1 MHPMF
6 PLVYIYTPLHIS
18 FNNVK
23 AKNYDINCL
32 DITGPLAVGK
42 AINRFF
48 GKDETSP
55 FSVVKYSDKIK
66 VLYLGSN
73 DLSDLKIVDE
83 MDTELVRI
91 KFKGYYTLMYSDM
104 STYGNIWDNRLVYI
118 TPLEI

>member
-1 MHPMF
+1 M
-6 PLVYIYTPLHIS
+6 
-18 FNNVK
+18 
-23 AKNYDINCL
+23 
-32 DITGPLAVGK
+32 
-42 AINRFF
+42 
-48 GKDETSP
+48 
-55 FSVVKYSDKIK
+55 KYSDKIK